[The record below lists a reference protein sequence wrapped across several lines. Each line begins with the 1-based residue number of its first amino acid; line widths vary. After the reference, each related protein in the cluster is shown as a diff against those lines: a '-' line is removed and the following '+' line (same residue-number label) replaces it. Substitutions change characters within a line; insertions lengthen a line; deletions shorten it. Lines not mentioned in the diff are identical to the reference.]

1 MTEILSGWV
10 RAIAGAAVFCA
21 MAAAL
26 CPKGRARGVLALA
39 SGCVMLLALV
49 SPVAQ
54 LDLTDFAR
62 ASARWR
68 ESAAAVA
75 DGAGEAAGAMERR
88 VIEAECAAYI
98 SSRADGLGLAPGGIS
113 VEARWSEEGYWYPW
127 SCRIA
132 AAENAA
138 LSDAVEAELGI
149 PRERQSWEGEA

>member
-49 SPVAQ
+49 SPIAR

-62 ASARWR
+62 AFGLPTVDF
-68 ESAAAVA
+68 AVPGLLPPE
-75 DGAGEAAGAMERR
+75 GAGH
-88 VIEAECAAYI
+88 YL
-98 SSRADGLGLAPGGIS
+98 DGLHPDAQGHRLMAQ
-113 VEARWSEEGYWYPW
+113 AA
-127 SCRIA
+127 IA
-132 AAENAA
+132 ALPPLRA
-138 LSDAVEAELGI
+138 
-149 PRERQSWEGEA
+149 

>member
-26 CPKGRARGVLALA
+26 CPRGRARGVLALA

-49 SPVAQ
+49 SPIAR

-98 SSRADGLGLAPGGIS
+98 SSRADVLGLEPDGIS

-149 PRERQSWEGEA
+149 PLERQSWEGEA

>member
-1 MTEILSGWV
+1 
-10 RAIAGAAVFCA
+10 
-21 MAAAL
+21 
-26 CPKGRARGVLALA
+26 
-39 SGCVMLLALV
+39 
-49 SPVAQ
+49 
-54 LDLTDFAR
+54 
-62 ASARWR
+62 
-68 ESAAAVA
+68 
-75 DGAGEAAGAMERR
+75 MERR

-98 SSRADGLGLAPGGIS
+98 SSRADVLGLEPGGIS